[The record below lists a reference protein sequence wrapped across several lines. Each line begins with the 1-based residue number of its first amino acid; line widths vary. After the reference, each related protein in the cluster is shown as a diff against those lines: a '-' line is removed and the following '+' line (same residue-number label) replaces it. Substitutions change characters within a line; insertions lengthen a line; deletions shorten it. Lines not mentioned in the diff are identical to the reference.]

1 MPAKPAI
8 ARLGLDLGTGY
19 ANIALA
25 AFVTLA
31 IVPLYAARLGP
42 ASWGVAALCL
52 TVLGVLSALDIA
64 LSPLALRD
72 VAQAAQRGRAYAAYR
87 HYRRV
92 YAGSALALAAVAALV
107 VAVLALGGTIAL
119 ALVAPLALVLA
130 QFVFQFSNN
139 AAVAWWNGRGEQ
151 RVANV
156 RTLAFLAVRHVL
168 ALAAVFWRP
177 GDAFA
182 WLAPFAAVAAVEFAA
197 NAARIRRDA
206 ADEPGIDAD
215 AAYDR
220 WNAVAGFGAAAALG
234 VATTQIDRVAL
245 SLALPLPDYG
255 AYFLV
260 ATLMLALLQL
270 QVPIHRAYM
279 PRIATSNAPRAEAVA
294 MWKTSFALI
303 GLPCLVLAAVPEL
316 VLRLWL
322 RDAALATAGAQTLR
336 WMLVAVALI
345 AAYAPINTLLVSRR
359 RYRTLAAVNGCVLA
373 VQAVVLASLLPSLGM
388 LAGALAWLAC
398 GVVQIAFAARLWFAR
413 EERSREERG

>member
-1 MPAKPAI
+1 MPPKTTI
-8 ARLGLDLGTGY
+8 ARLGLGLDLGTGY

-25 AFVTLA
+25 ALVT
-31 IVPLYAARLGP
+31 IVVVPLYAARLGP

-87 HYRRV
+87 HYLRV
-92 YAGSALALAAVAALV
+92 YAGSAFALGAVAALV
-107 VAVLALGGTIAL
+107 VAVLAFGGTL
-119 ALVAPLALVLA
+119 ARDLVAPLALVLG

-156 RTLAFLAVRHVL
+156 RTLAFLAARHAL
-168 ALAAVFWRP
+168 ALAAVAWRP
-177 GDAFA
+177 GDALA
-182 WLAPFAAVAAVEFAA
+182 WLTSFAVVAAVEFGM
-197 NAARIRRDA
+197 NAARIRREA
-206 ADEPGIDAD
+206 AGESHVDAD

-220 WNAVAGFGAAAALG
+220 WHAVAGFGAAAALG

-245 SLALPLPDYG
+245 SLTLPLSAYG
-255 AYFLV
+255 TYFLV
-260 ATLMLALLQL
+260 ATLMLAFLQL

-279 PRIATSNAPRAEAVA
+279 PRIATSDAPRGEVVA
-294 MWKTSFALI
+294 MWKTSFVLI
-303 GLPCLVLAAVPEL
+303 GLPCLLLATVPEL

-322 RDAALATAGAQTLR
+322 RDAALAAAGAETLR
-336 WMLVAVALI
+336 WMFVAVALI
-345 AAYAPINTLLVSRR
+345 ASYAPINTLLVSRR
-359 RYRTLAAVNGCVLA
+359 RYRSLAIINGSVLA
-373 VQAVVLASLLPSLGM
+373 VQALLLALFVPSLGM

-398 GVVQIAFAARLWFAR
+398 GVVQIAFAARLWFAA
-413 EERSREERG
+413 EERA